1 MFSAP
6 AVWKGAWVFV
16 ATSGGT
22 AAWTLDGGRLHE
34 AWSNDVAGTSPVVA
48 GGLLYVQ
55 WSGDIHVYAPRT
67 GAVIGDLP
75 IGDAHWQSPIVV
87 DGRIAAEGDANSHA
101 TSGVLDIYRRSAS
114 VRRRRTCGPDCP
126 SAA

>member
-6 AVWKGAWVFV
+6 AIWKGAWVFV

-22 AAWTLDGGRLHE
+22 AAWTLEGGRLHQ
-34 AWSNDVAGTSPVVA
+34 AWSNDVAGTTPIVA

-67 GAVIGDLP
+67 GAVVGDLP

-87 DGRIAAEGDANSHA
+87 DGRIAAGEGDANSHE
-101 TSGVLDIYRRSAS
+101 TSGILDIYR
-114 VRRRRTCGPDCP
+114 
-126 SAA
+126 